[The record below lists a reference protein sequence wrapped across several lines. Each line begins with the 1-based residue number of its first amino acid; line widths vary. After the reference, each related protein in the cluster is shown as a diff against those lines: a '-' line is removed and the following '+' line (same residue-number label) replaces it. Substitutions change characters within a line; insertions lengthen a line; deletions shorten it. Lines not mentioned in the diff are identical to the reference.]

1 MNNNPTKDN
10 GLTARNSQPAKAL
23 TKHATDFIAL
33 CAPLASL
40 DAAVICAAALVAAE
54 TIRLLVLGVLQ

>member
-10 GLTARNSQPAKAL
+10 GLTAGNSQPAKAL

-33 CAPLASL
+33 CARLASL
-40 DAAVICAAALVAAE
+40 DAAIVCAGVLMAAE
-54 TIRLLVLGVLQ
+54 LIRRVVSHA

>member
-10 GLTARNSQPAKAL
+10 GLTAGNSQPAKAL

-33 CAPLASL
+33 CARLASL

-54 TIRLLVLGVLQ
+54 LVRQVVRHA